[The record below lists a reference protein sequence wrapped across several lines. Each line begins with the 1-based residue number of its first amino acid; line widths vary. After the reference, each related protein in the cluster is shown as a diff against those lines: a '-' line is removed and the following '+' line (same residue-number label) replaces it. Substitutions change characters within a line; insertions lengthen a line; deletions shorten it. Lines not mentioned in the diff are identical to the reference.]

1 MKQALKFCDASSVD
15 ELLNVYSHFGREKK
29 FEKNLIEFMGK
40 NELERSA
47 SWLLK
52 HHLEQGFM
60 LSDRLANSILQTFPK
75 LEHWEAR
82 LHILQLLSLLYICDS
97 EVDNLWDSVVIQT
110 QDSNKL
116 IRAWAYNGL
125 HEIAVQFPSFKE
137 KASQYFK
144 IARENDEAGS
154 VIARIKK
161 IVKAGDYSL

>member
-1 MKQALKFCDASSVD
+1 MSLKQALKFCDASSVD

-29 FEKNLIEFMGK
+29 FENSLIEFLGQS
-40 NELERSA
+40 ELERPA

-60 LSDRLANSILQTFPK
+60 LSDRLSNNILQTFPK

-82 LHILQLLSLLYICDS
+82 LHILQLFSLLYICDS
-97 EVDNLWDSVVIQT
+97 EVDDLWDSVLLQT

-125 HEIAVQFPSFKE
+125 HEIALQFPAFKT
-137 KASQYFK
+137 KASECLKF
-144 IARENDEAGS
+144 ALENDGAGS

-161 IVKAGDYSL
+161 IVKAGHY